1 MAFKRFAGV
10 AFFGAV
16 LGFAGSH
23 TAMAQQYTR
32 WTPAITAPAPGAS
45 VPSPVTVAYG
55 LADAQAVPPATG
67 HHHRMPHAFLVIDS
81 ATPVAG
87 SQLQPDADHV
97 AFPAG
102 QRQLSIPLPPG
113 HHALQ
118 VVFVNRQGR
127 VAIHVPPSAVVSISV
142 Q

>member
-1 MAFKRFAGV
+1 V
-10 AFFGAV
+10 V
-16 LGFAGSH
+16 VS
-23 TAMAQQYTR
+23 
-32 WTPAITAPAPGAS
+32 
-45 VPSPVTVAYG
+45 YG
-55 LADAQAVPPATG
+55 LADAQAAPPAGTPAPG

-81 ATPVAG
+81 STPVAG

-113 HHALQ
+113 HHELQ
-118 VVFVNRQGR
+118 VVFVNRQGM

-142 Q
+142 K